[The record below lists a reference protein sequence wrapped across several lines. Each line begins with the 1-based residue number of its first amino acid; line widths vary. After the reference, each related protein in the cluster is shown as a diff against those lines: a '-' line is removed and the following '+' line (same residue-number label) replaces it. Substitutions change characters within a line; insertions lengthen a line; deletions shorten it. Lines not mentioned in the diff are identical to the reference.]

1 MKATVKHDVPIISF
15 SSRKE
20 LASWLENNHTLET
33 GIWIK
38 FYKKNSGVPTVT
50 YHEALLEALCYGW
63 IDGQLKKFDEAAYI
77 QKFTPRRSKSGW
89 SKRNIGLVVQ
99 LELEGKMKPSGLKQV
114 ESAKA
119 DGRWEFAYDSPS
131 KMTVPADFIQR
142 LSKDKK
148 GLEFFKTLDK
158 TNLYSIAFRLQTA
171 KTPEVREKRMTAM
184 LGMMSRKE
192 KFH

>member
-1 MKATVKHDVPIISF
+1 MNAAGKPDLPLISF

-20 LASWLENNHTLET
+20 LSSWLENNHSLET

-77 QKFTPRRSKSGW
+77 QKFTPRRPKSGW
-89 SKRNIGLVVQ
+89 SKRNIGLVAQ
-99 LELEGKMKPSGLKQV
+99 LQEEGKMKPSGLKQV
-114 ESAKA
+114 ESAMA

-131 KMTVPADFIQR
+131 RMTVPADFIKR

-148 GLEFFKTLDK
+148 GLRFFKTLGK
-158 TNLYSIAFRLQTA
+158 ANLYSIAYRLQTA
-171 KTPEVREKRMTAM
+171 KTPELREKRLTLM
-184 LGMMSRKE
+184 LGMMSREE